1 MLDLPSQD
9 ILSYADFFGV
19 TAGNGFL
26 WVSSYSAL
34 PCANSAGRG
43 ALQQSKW
50 KGSNAAM
57 KPTQPS
63 GIFSD
68 LERECL
74 TGVAGG
80 TAQQPTGDTSRNCI
94 TFFFNYYF
102 LIIST
107 GLFTRCYA
115 STLGHVAGMW
125 LADLSCPVSPL
136 PCGGR
141 FFPPQGCGFQLSAQ
155 STFPE
160 DTWYGHKSIAE
171 AQCVTNSLRENTHFL
186 YSSPSFCC

>member
-94 TFFFNYYF
+94 TFFNYYF

-115 STLGHVAGMW
+115 STLGHVAVRSQ
-125 LADLSCPVSPL
+125 LSCFTSPL
-136 PCGGR
+136 WWA
-141 FFPPQGCGFQLSAQ
+141 FFPPPGLWIPVICSKHLS
-155 STFPE
+155 
-160 DTWYGHKSIAE
+160 
-171 AQCVTNSLRENTHFL
+171 
-186 YSSPSFCC
+186 